1 MPLAEVENQ
10 SEWILS
16 SLMITHY
23 SWDKEQPYQ
32 GKIIFKDRKE
42 NQLHFNIP
50 PEKMAEMLALVSDCV
65 VDSARQLG
73 GRLAQSLPA
82 AIARQS
88 GAALPP
94 SNIETIKEIG
104 DGQPEN
110 TAEI

>member
-1 MPLAEVENQ
+1 MALAEIENQ

-16 SLMITHY
+16 SLMVTHY

-73 GRLAQSLPA
+73 GRLAQSLPV
-82 AIARQS
+82 AIARQA

-94 SNIETIKEIG
+94 SNIETIREIG
-104 DGQPEN
+104 DGQTEN
-110 TAEI
+110 TDEI